1 MNDLTKFFTTPE
13 VEMHSFKQY
22 ISESY
27 DIIPKTDLEIDELK
41 TNHDKQ
47 NLKDLLKYIAIKTGV
62 SDPIALSKS
71 PKKSGIKVLRSVADE
86 LDLNSLSKQFGF
98 KLTPG
103 NGSRG
108 GTGKF
113 NAGLGFE
120 GQIVSDIQKYIEE
133 GVDSLSFKYPEF
145 MKKLHSEIL
154 SKHNDIRVILEGGK
168 NTKRPLVF
176 TDVGV
181 MIKGRELQIG
191 KYLTDVTVFGDG
203 TPYYLS
209 LKYGGT
215 VTFFNAG
222 VSRIFTEDQ
231 FKAGKITN
239 PNAKQLLNM
248 FGIDEKRF
256 IDIFEGYDKKSSGK
270 SSKQIV
276 DVTRQVNMRSLLKLL
291 VTGIGYGYYMIHKKG
306 KKVEFYEMTKRR
318 MMDSAKV
325 QSVKILYPK
334 TGSAKRIDVEVVTK
348 LYIYKINIRNKQG
361 GLYPS
366 HIMCDY
372 KPNPSST

>member
-1 MNDLTKFFTTPE
+1 
-13 VEMHSFKQY
+13 MHSFKHH
-22 ISESY
+22 ISEAY

-41 TNHDKQ
+41 TNHDKK
-47 NLKDLLKYIAIKTGV
+47 NLKDLLKHIALVTGV
-62 SDPIALSKS
+62 IDPLALSKN
-71 PKKSGIKVLRSVADE
+71 PKETGIKVIRSAADE
-86 LDLNSLSKQFGF
+86 LDLNSLSKKYGF
-98 KLTPG
+98 KLTAG

-108 GTGKF
+108 GTGTN

-120 GQIVSDIQKYIEE
+120 GQVVSDIEKYIQE
-133 GVDSLSFKYPEF
+133 GVDSLRFKYPEF
-145 MKKLHSEIL
+145 MQELHNKIL
-154 SKHNDIRVILEGGK
+154 SKHTDVRVLLEGGK

-176 TDVGV
+176 TDVGA

-203 TPYYLS
+203 NPYYLS

-231 FKAGKITN
+231 FKAGKISDN
-239 PNAKQLLNM
+239 NAKKLLDM

-256 IDIFEGYDKKSSGK
+256 IDIFEGYSKKTSSK
-270 SSKQIV
+270 SSKEIV
-276 DVTRQVNMRSLLKLL
+276 DVTRKVNMSSLLRLL
-291 VTGIGYGYYMIHKKG
+291 VTGIGYGYYMVHKKG
-306 KKVEFYEMTKRR
+306 KKVEFYEMTRRR

-325 QSVKILYPK
+325 QSVKVLYPK
-334 TGSAKRIDVEVVTK
+334 VGSAKRIDIEVVTK
-348 LYIYKINIRNKQG
+348 IYIYKINIRNKQG

-372 KPNPSST
+372 KPNPSA